1 MTITPVAL
9 LIGLIAL
16 LAGLAVGKA
25 WERYKLQDGVWI
37 DRRRTRESP
46 HYMLGLNFLVTNQID
61 QAIDELSKAAE
72 GAGDPLEIHLILGNL
87 YREKGQVGRAIQAHQ
102 TLLQRPKLRRLEHA
116 NVLLC
121 LGLDYRSGGFV
132 DRAIEAF
139 TEVLKLDPANRYA
152 LSNLEKLYE
161 DQHQWDQ
168 AYAAR
173 QKLAAI
179 SSTGDA
185 GADAPRH
192 DEVLAFL
199 ENEFGQAAL
208 KSNDL
213 REAARRFQ
221 AAIDRDPRNAPAR
234 LSLGDVL
241 ARERKTAD
249 AIAAWE
255 QLIDASPERAYLS
268 FSRLESA
275 YSTIG
280 ASQRFQALCE
290 KLIAANPQ
298 DWRAR
303 LALARFT
310 ISRGSPARAIELLFD
325 ALTHNPHSLALH
337 QAIWQTLSALHLPP
351 ALVSRYVDLT
361 RDAIFYLDPH
371 VCLRCRYR
379 STELLWQCPHCHEW
393 NTFVEERIAPAKESA
408 EV

>member
-1 MTITPVAL
+1 MAYPTAF
-9 LIGLIAL
+9 LIGLLAL

-25 WERYKLQDGVWI
+25 WERYKLHDGVWI

-46 HYMLGLNFLVTNQID
+46 HYMLGLNFLVANQID
-61 QAIDELSKAAE
+61 QAIDELSKAAAS
-72 GAGDPLEIHLILGNL
+72 AGDSLEIHLILGNL
-87 YREKGQVGRAIQAHQ
+87 YREKGQVGRAIQSHQ
-102 TLLQRPKLRRLEHA
+102 ALLQRPKLRRLEHA

-121 LGLDYRSGGFV
+121 LGLDYRGGGFV

-139 TEVLKLDPANRYA
+139 TEVLKLDPGNRYA

-168 AYAAR
+168 AYVAR
-173 QKLAAI
+173 QKLAALT
-179 SSTGDA
+179 SGGD
-185 GADAPRH
+185 GGVEAPRH

-208 KSNDL
+208 KGGDL
-213 REAARRFQ
+213 REAARRFE
-221 AAIDRDPRNAPAR
+221 AAIDRDAQNAPAR

-241 ARERKTAD
+241 AREGNTTE

-255 QLIDASPERAYLS
+255 RLIDVSPERAYLT
-268 FSRLESA
+268 FPRLEAA
-275 YSTIG
+275 YSQAG
-280 ASQRFQALCE
+280 APERFPALCE

-303 LALARFT
+303 LALARYT
-310 ISRGSPARAIELLFD
+310 SARGNPTRAIELLFD

-351 ALVSRYVDLT
+351 ALVNRYVEVT